1 MTKVLVWNIRQFG
14 IHKYSSPWATRR
26 GANTG
31 GLTLQQAS
39 FWRQRV
45 FVHVYNATLPDII
58 VVIEVSSGDSS
69 PNHLAS
75 LTGGMNGC
83 VFLLNYLRTVSPHW
97 RLVPP
102 LRIGQG
108 GRAEAMA
115 VFYRGQ
121 RTAGGVTT
129 HRYFSGPNI
138 WTGGYAGQSAVPD
151 AAVAAAYPAAAGGNP
166 DIQAMIVPPWTAV
179 RAIPG
184 GALHNGGTNEDR
196 VAARTTFREDNNGAL
211 GAILDFGAF
220 REPYMTTFTET
231 DNAGNV
237 QRNLTLFSVHSPA
250 VTGDQSVFVSY
261 LASAYDIVSGLGAAE
276 TRMVAGDFN
285 LNLLD
290 PAGNCGGAYQP
301 YQALIANGYQLLLR
315 PAGAAPVNLDAYKG
329 YFATHIKRTPTLQQR
344 TAASKFLW
352 SQNGGNQ
359 AFYCG
364 YEYIGSRFVANFYS
378 IDNILVRP
386 FQGPPY
392 NYQTT
397 IMNPVVGTPFNAV
410 VGSPGNPPQ
419 GAIAMMHDFTNV
431 IGGGW
436 PPAPA
441 APNWTLGGSGNL
453 VSWRN
458 YGHIYSNS
466 DHFGVY
472 ANI

>member
-1 MTKVLVWNIRQFG
+1 MTSVLVWNVQNFG
-14 IHKYSSPWATRR
+14 INKYNSPWATRR

-39 FWRQRV
+39 IWRQNV
-45 FVHVYNATLPDII
+45 FAQVYNATIPDII
-58 VVIEVSSGDSS
+58 VIVEVSSGDST

-75 LTGGMNGC
+75 LTGGLNGC
-83 VFLLNYLRTVSPHW
+83 DYLLTFLRTASPHW

-108 GRAEAMA
+108 GKAEAVA

-121 RTAGGVTT
+121 RTAGGMTT
-129 HRYFSGPNI
+129 HRYFTGPNV
-138 WTGGYAGQSAVPD
+138 WTGGYAGQSAVPGT
-151 AAVAAAYPAAAGGNP
+151 AAAAAYPAAAGGNP
-166 DIQAMIVPPWTAV
+166 DLRAMIVPPGTGV

-196 VAARTTFREDNNGAL
+196 VAARTVFREDNHGAP
-211 GAILDFGAF
+211 GNILDFDVF

-237 QRNLTLFSVHSPA
+237 TRNLTLFSVHSPA
-250 VTGDQSVFVSY
+250 VTGDQSVFISY
-261 LASAYDIVSGLGAAE
+261 LASAFDIVSALGAAE
-276 TRMVAGDFN
+276 TRIVAGDFN

-290 PAGNCGGAYQP
+290 AAGNYGGAYQP
-301 YQALIANGYQLLLR
+301 YQGLTANGYQLLLR
-315 PAGAAPVNLDAYKG
+315 PEGGAPANLDAYKG
-329 YFATHIKRTPTLQQR
+329 YFATHIKRAPSRRQR

-352 SQNGGNQ
+352 SQNLGNLSY
-359 AFYCG
+359 YCG

-392 NYQTT
+392 DYQTT

-410 VGSPGNPPQ
+410 GGPPGAPPI
-419 GAIAMMHDFTNV
+419 GTIPMGNGFTNV
-431 IGGGW
+431 GGGW
-436 PPAPA
+436 PLSPT

-466 DHFGVY
+466 DHFAIY
-472 ANI
+472 ASI